1 LYFEGMPNAIGFV
14 NGYGPG
20 FTFAARDGRALI
32 SYDYYLSPS
41 RPEAD
46 AVADLEE
53 LATLNSKRPYFLLVH
68 VREYSDV
75 KRVKGILD
83 KLGPEFAVVPL
94 DVFFAMA
101 ATQPTFE
108 HRTIPE

>member
-1 LYFEGMPNAIGFV
+1 MPEAIGFV

-20 FTFAARDGRALI
+20 YTFRSKNGKPFV

-53 LATLNSKRPYFLLVH
+53 LATLNARRPYFLLVH

-75 KRVKGILD
+75 KRVKGILGR
-83 KLGPEFAVVPL
+83 LGPEYEVVPL
-94 DVFFAMA
+94 DVFLTMA
-101 ATQPTFE
+101 GASPTFE
-108 HRTIPE
+108 ERMLEKQ